1 MIKLIKLII
10 KMITRMS
17 RRLSITANASEQVLF
32 MTIADTFR
40 TIETTQSRNEK
51 MQVFLKMLHEIS
63 NKSKMDLVK

>member
-1 MIKLIKLII
+1 LIKLIKLTI

-51 MQVFLKMLHEIS
+51 M
-63 NKSKMDLVK
+63 